1 MHRLGKPFRLFRLFR
16 FRSLTG
22 KLVGMIVLLIT
33 VCAVSF
39 TLVSYYEVQ
48 RSMTRQMKSDGTTL
62 VTNIK
67 REIVS
72 NELLDM
78 GQLQKVFHTIKEE
91 GNGNI
96 VYISLS
102 DAKGNL
108 IVSDNSGIREGGEA
122 AADATASASATATN
136 TDLTAVVANQETK
149 GSILK
154 TGGGE
159 KVYNISTDFAYSEEL
174 SGALNVGISLKS
186 MYDQIREA
194 MLETIV
200 LSLVILLF
208 AVALGLLMGRRMI
221 RPIAMMSKRIKRYAA
236 GDFSEEFIHRS
247 PDEIGKMAEDLAH
260 MRSKLGG
267 MMENIQLRAG
277 RVTTGSQQLSVM
289 IGESSQAAKEI
300 STATDALAEGSGDLA
315 ANAQEGLERLQRLAE
330 EILSLAE
337 RADRMKSGIEDT
349 QQANQTTMNSM
360 KQLQRAIRDN
370 AEVTIHIEEQVNDL
384 SDKSESITQVAT
396 VIKAVAEQTNLLAL
410 NAMIESAR
418 AGEQGRG
425 FAVVAEQI
433 RKLAEQT
440 TGSVQG
446 IEAMAGEVAAAVA
459 KTREYMQQGAEVITR
474 TSEVSRETGQAFRQI
489 DRTISHMIAGMQEL
503 IDGITQV
510 NQDKNE
516 VIGTIERIASI
527 AQESTASTEE
537 ISASTEQQ
545 LASMEQ
551 VSASAGEMKSI
562 ADELNRLVGQ
572 FKFY

>member
-1 MHRLGKPFRLFRLFR
+1 MSRLGTPFRWFKR
-16 FRSLTG
+16 FRSRSLIG
-22 KLVGMIVLLIT
+22 KLVGMIVLLMT

-48 RSMTRQMKSDGTTL
+48 RSMTSQMKSDGTTL

-72 NELLDM
+72 NELSDM
-78 GQLQKVFHTIKEE
+78 GQMQKVFQTIKEE
-91 GNGNI
+91 GKGNI

-102 DAKGNL
+102 DAQGNL
-108 IVSDNSGIREGGEA
+108 IVSDNSQTGENEAGGT
-122 AADATASASATATN
+122 DATASASATSTN
-136 TDLTAVVANQETK
+136 TDLTTVVSNQETK

-154 TGGGE
+154 TAGGE
-159 KVYNISTDFAYSEEL
+159 KVYNISTDFAYSKEL

-186 MYDQIREA
+186 MFGQIREA
-194 MLETIV
+194 LIETIV
-200 LSLVILLF
+200 ISLVILLL

-221 RPIAMMSKRIKRYAA
+221 RPITMMSKRIKSYAA

-260 MRSKLGG
+260 MRSKLSG

-277 RVTTGSQQLSVM
+277 QVTSGSQQLSVM

-300 STATDALAEGSGDLA
+300 STATDALASGSGDLA
-315 ANAQEGLERLQRLAE
+315 VNAQEGLERLNRLAQ
-330 EILSLAE
+330 EIISLSG
-337 RADRMKSGIEDT
+337 RADQMKSSIEET
-349 QQANQTTMNSM
+349 QEANQTTMSSM
-360 KQLQRAIRDN
+360 KHLQKAIREN
-370 AEVTIHIEEQVNDL
+370 AEVTINIEEQVNDL
-384 SDKSESITQVAT
+384 SDKSESITQVTT

-446 IEAMAGEVAAAVA
+446 IEEMARDVAAAVA

-489 DRTISHMIAGMQEL
+489 DQTIHHMIEGMQEL
-503 IDGITQV
+503 IGGITQI
-510 NQDKNE
+510 NHDKNE
-516 VIGTIERIASI
+516 VIGTIESISSI
-527 AQESTASTEE
+527 AQESTAATEE

-551 VSASAGEMKSI
+551 VSASTGEMKEI
-562 ADELNRLVGQ
+562 ADDLNRLVGQ
-572 FKFY
+572 FKF

>member
-1 MHRLGKPFRLFRLFR
+1 
-16 FRSLTG
+16 
-22 KLVGMIVLLIT
+22 MIVLLMV

-48 RSMTRQMKSDGTTL
+48 RSMTSQMRSDGTTL

-78 GQLQKVFHTIKEE
+78 GQLQKVFQTIKEE
-91 GNGNI
+91 GKGNI
-96 VYISLS
+96 MYISLS

-108 IVSDNSGIREGGEA
+108 IVSDNSRTQEGNDAEA
-122 AADATASASATATN
+122 TDATASASATSTN
-136 TDLTAVVANQETK
+136 TDLTTVVSNQETQ
-149 GSILK
+149 GSILE
-154 TGGGE
+154 TAGGE
-159 KVYNISTDFAYSEEL
+159 KVYNISTDFTYSKEL
-174 SGALNVGISLKS
+174 SGALNVGISLES
-186 MYDQIREA
+186 MYGQIREA
-194 MLETIV
+194 LKETI
-200 LSLVILLF
+200 LISLAILLL
-208 AVALGLLMGRRMI
+208 AVALGLFMGRRMI
-221 RPIAMMSKRIKRYAA
+221 RPITMMSKRIKSYAA
-236 GDFSEEFIHRS
+236 GDFSEEFVHDS
-247 PDEIGKMAEDLAH
+247 EDEIGRMAADLAH

-277 RVTTGSQQLSVM
+277 QVTSGSQQLSMM

-300 STATDALAEGSGDLA
+300 STATDALAAGSGDLA
-315 ANAQEGLERLQRLAE
+315 LNAQEGLERLNRLAE
-330 EILSLAE
+330 EIVSLTG
-337 RADRMKSGIEDT
+337 RADEMKTSIEET
-349 QQANQTTMNSM
+349 REVNQTTMNSM
-360 KQLQRAIRDN
+360 KHLQKAIREN
-370 AEVTIHIEEQVNDL
+370 AEVTVNIEEQVNDL
-384 SDKSESITQVAT
+384 SDKSEAITQVTT
-396 VIKAVAEQTNLLAL
+396 VIKAISEQTNLLAL

-446 IEAMAGEVAAAVA
+446 IEEMVREVAAAVA
-459 KTREYMQQGAEVITR
+459 KTREFMQQGAEVITR
-474 TSEVSRETGQAFRQI
+474 TSEVSQETGQAFRQI
-489 DRTISHMIAGMQEL
+489 DQTIHHMIAGMQEL

-516 VIGTIERIASI
+516 VIGTIESISSI
-527 AQESTASTEE
+527 AQESTAATEE

-551 VSASAGEMKSI
+551 VSASAGEMKEV
-562 ADELNRLVGQ
+562 ADDLNGLVGQ
-572 FKFY
+572 FKF

>member
-1 MHRLGKPFRLFRLFR
+1 
-16 FRSLTG
+16 
-22 KLVGMIVLLIT
+22 MIVLLMV

-48 RSMTRQMKSDGTTL
+48 RSMTSQMRSDGTTL

-78 GQLQKVFHTIKEE
+78 GQLQKVFQTIKEE
-91 GNGNI
+91 GKGNI

-108 IVSDNSGIREGGEA
+108 IVSDNSRTQEGNDAEA
-122 AADATASASATATN
+122 TDATASASATSTN
-136 TDLTAVVANQETK
+136 TDLTTVVSNQETQ
-149 GSILK
+149 GSILE
-154 TGGGE
+154 TAGGE
-159 KVYNISTDFAYSEEL
+159 KVYNISTDFTYSKEL
-174 SGALNVGISLKS
+174 SGALNVGISLES
-186 MYDQIREA
+186 MYGQIREA
-194 MLETIV
+194 LKETI
-200 LSLVILLF
+200 LISLAILLL
-208 AVALGLLMGRRMI
+208 AVALGLFMGRRMI
-221 RPIAMMSKRIKRYAA
+221 RPITMMSKRIKNYAA
-236 GDFSEEFIHRS
+236 GDFSEEFVHDS
-247 PDEIGKMAEDLAH
+247 EDEIGRMAADLAH

-277 RVTTGSQQLSVM
+277 QVTSGSQQLSVM

-300 STATDALAEGSGDLA
+300 STATDALAAGSGDLA
-315 ANAQEGLERLQRLAE
+315 LNAQEGLERLNRLAE
-330 EILSLAE
+330 EIISLTG
-337 RADRMKSGIEDT
+337 RADEMKTSIEET
-349 QQANQTTMNSM
+349 QEANQTTMTSM
-360 KQLQRAIRDN
+360 KHLQKAIREN
-370 AEVTIHIEEQVNDL
+370 AEVTINIEEQVNDL
-384 SDKSESITQVAT
+384 SDKSEAITQVTT
-396 VIKAVAEQTNLLAL
+396 VIKAISEQTNLLAL

-446 IEAMAGEVAAAVA
+446 IEEMVREVAAAVA
-459 KTREYMQQGAEVITR
+459 KTREFMQQGAEVITR
-474 TSEVSRETGQAFRQI
+474 TSEVSQETGKAFRQI
-489 DRTISHMIAGMQEL
+489 DQTIHHMIAGMQEL

-510 NQDKNE
+510 NHDKNE
-516 VIGTIERIASI
+516 VTGTIESISSI
-527 AQESTASTEE
+527 AQESTAATEE

-551 VSASAGEMKSI
+551 VSASTGEMKEI
-562 ADELNRLVGQ
+562 ADDLNGLVGQ
-572 FKFY
+572 FKF

>member
-1 MHRLGKPFRLFRLFR
+1 MSRLGNPFRWFKRFR
-16 FRSLTG
+16 FRSLIG
-22 KLVGMIVLLIT
+22 KLVGMIVLLMT

-48 RSMTRQMKSDGTTL
+48 RSMTSQMKSDGTTL

-72 NELLDM
+72 NELSDM
-78 GQLQKVFHTIKEE
+78 GQLQKVFQTIKEE
-91 GNGNI
+91 GKGNI

-108 IVSDNSGIREGGEA
+108 IVSDDSQTGEGNA
-122 AADATASASATATN
+122 AEGTDATASASATSAN
-136 TDLTAVVANQETK
+136 TDLTTVVSNQETQ

-154 TGGGE
+154 TAGGE
-159 KVYNISTDFAYSEEL
+159 KVYNISTDFAYSKEL
-174 SGALNVGISLKS
+174 SGALNVGISLES

-194 MLETIV
+194 LFETIV
-200 LSLVILLF
+200 ISLVILLV
-208 AVALGLLMGRRMI
+208 AIALGLLMGRKMI
-221 RPIAMMSKRIKRYAA
+221 RPITMMSKQIKRYAA
-236 GDFSEEFIHRS
+236 GDFSEEFTRRS
-247 PDEIGKMAEDLAH
+247 QDEIGKMAEDLAH

-267 MMENIQLRAG
+267 MMENIQLRASQ
-277 RVTTGSQQLSVM
+277 VTSGSQQLAVM
-289 IGESSQAAKEI
+289 IGESSLAAKKI
-300 STATDALAEGSGDLA
+300 STATDALAAGSGDLA
-315 ANAQEGLERLQRLAE
+315 VSAQEGLDRLNRLAQ
-330 EILSLAE
+330 EIISLNE
-337 RADRMKSGIEDT
+337 RADQMKSSIEET
-349 QQANQTTMNSM
+349 QEANQTTMSSM
-360 KQLQRAIRDN
+360 KHLQKAIREN
-370 AEVTIHIEEQVNDL
+370 AEVTINIEEQVNDL
-384 SDKSESITQVAT
+384 SDKSESITQVT
-396 VIKAVAEQTNLLAL
+396 SVIKAIAEQTNLLAL

-446 IEAMAGEVAAAVA
+446 IEDMAREVAAAVA

-489 DRTISHMIAGMQEL
+489 DQTIHHMIEGMQVL

-510 NQDKNE
+510 NHDKNE
-516 VIGTIERIASI
+516 VIGTIESISSI

-551 VSASAGEMKSI
+551 VSASTGEMKEI
-562 ADELNRLVGQ
+562 ADDLNRLVGQ
-572 FKFY
+572 FKF

>member
-1 MHRLGKPFRLFRLFR
+1 
-16 FRSLTG
+16 
-22 KLVGMIVLLIT
+22 MIVLLMV

-48 RSMTRQMKSDGTTL
+48 RSMTSQMRSDGTTL

-78 GQLQKVFHTIKEE
+78 GQLQKVFQTIKEE
-91 GNGNI
+91 GKGNI

-108 IVSDNSGIREGGEA
+108 IVSDNSRTQEGNDAEA
-122 AADATASASATATN
+122 TDATASASATSTN
-136 TDLTAVVANQETK
+136 TDLTTVVSNQETQ
-149 GSILK
+149 GSILE
-154 TGGGE
+154 TAGGE
-159 KVYNISTDFAYSEEL
+159 KVYNISTDFTYSKEL
-174 SGALNVGISLKS
+174 SGALNVGISLES
-186 MYDQIREA
+186 MYGQIREA
-194 MLETIV
+194 LKETIFI
-200 LSLVILLF
+200 SLAILLL
-208 AVALGLLMGRRMI
+208 AVALGLFMGRRMI
-221 RPIAMMSKRIKRYAA
+221 RPITMMSKRIKSYAA
-236 GDFSEEFIHRS
+236 GDFSEEFVHDS
-247 PDEIGKMAEDLAH
+247 EDEIGRMAADLAH

-277 RVTTGSQQLSVM
+277 QVTSGSQQLSVM

-300 STATDALAEGSGDLA
+300 STATDALAAGSGDLA
-315 ANAQEGLERLQRLAE
+315 LNAQEGLERLNRLAE
-330 EILSLAE
+330 EIISLTG
-337 RADRMKSGIEDT
+337 RADEMKTSIEET
-349 QQANQTTMNSM
+349 QEANQTTMTSM
-360 KQLQRAIRDN
+360 KHLQKAIREN
-370 AEVTIHIEEQVNDL
+370 AEVTINIEEQVNDL
-384 SDKSESITQVAT
+384 SDKSEAITQVTT
-396 VIKAVAEQTNLLAL
+396 VIKAISEQTNLLAL

-446 IEAMAGEVAAAVA
+446 IEEMVREVAAAVA
-459 KTREYMQQGAEVITR
+459 KTREFMQQGAEVITR
-474 TSEVSRETGQAFRQI
+474 TSEVSQETGKAFRQI
-489 DRTISHMIAGMQEL
+489 DQTIHHMIAGMQEL

-510 NQDKNE
+510 NHDKNE
-516 VIGTIERIASI
+516 VIGTIESISSI
-527 AQESTASTEE
+527 AQESTAATEE

-551 VSASAGEMKSI
+551 VSASAGEMKEV
-562 ADELNRLVGQ
+562 ADDLNGLVGQ
-572 FKFY
+572 FKF

>member
-1 MHRLGKPFRLFRLFR
+1 MSRLGTPFRWFKR
-16 FRSLTG
+16 FRSRSLIG
-22 KLVGMIVLLIT
+22 KLVGMIVLLMT

-48 RSMTRQMKSDGTTL
+48 RSMTSQMKSDGTTL

-72 NELLDM
+72 NELSDM
-78 GQLQKVFHTIKEE
+78 GQLQKVFQTIKEE
-91 GNGNI
+91 GKGNI

-108 IVSDNSGIREGGEA
+108 IVSDNSQTGENEAGGT
-122 AADATASASATATN
+122 DATASASATSTN
-136 TDLTAVVANQETK
+136 TDLTTVVSNQETK

-154 TGGGE
+154 TAGGE
-159 KVYNISTDFAYSEEL
+159 KVYNISTDFAYSKEL

-186 MYDQIREA
+186 MFGQIREA
-194 MLETIV
+194 LIETIV
-200 LSLVILLF
+200 ISLVILLL

-221 RPIAMMSKRIKRYAA
+221 RPITMMSKRIKSYAA

-260 MRSKLGG
+260 MRSKLSG

-277 RVTTGSQQLSVM
+277 QVTSGSQQLSVM

-300 STATDALAEGSGDLA
+300 STATDALASGSGDLA
-315 ANAQEGLERLQRLAE
+315 VNAQEGLERLNRLAQ
-330 EILSLAE
+330 EIISLSG
-337 RADRMKSGIEDT
+337 RADQMKSSIEET
-349 QQANQTTMNSM
+349 QEANQTTMSSM
-360 KQLQRAIRDN
+360 KHLQKAIREN
-370 AEVTIHIEEQVNDL
+370 AEVTINIEEQVNDL
-384 SDKSESITQVAT
+384 SDKSESITQVTT

-446 IEAMAGEVAAAVA
+446 IEEMARDVAAAVA

-489 DRTISHMIAGMQEL
+489 DQTIHHMIEGMQEL
-503 IDGITQV
+503 IGGITQI
-510 NQDKNE
+510 NHDKNE
-516 VIGTIERIASI
+516 VIGTIESISSI
-527 AQESTASTEE
+527 AQESTAATEE

-545 LASMEQ
+545 LASMKQ
-551 VSASAGEMKSI
+551 VSASTGEMKEI
-562 ADELNRLVGQ
+562 ADDLNRLVGQ
-572 FKFY
+572 FKF